1 MTLRQRKSE
10 RYSLSRPVDVTLNHE
25 RVAFG
30 TLVDVSRDGF
40 GFKTHQQLRLGET
53 YQIEIRGIGTFTSKI
68 VNASLGRYGGVFQI
82 SETRKSQLELRIK
95 EAFKPS

>member
-1 MTLRQRKSE
+1 
-10 RYSLSRPVDVTLNHE
+10 VDVTVNHA

-30 TLVDVSRDGF
+30 TLIDVSRDGL

-68 VNASLGRYGGVFQI
+68 VNASRGRYGGVFQI
-82 SETRKSQLELRIK
+82 SETRKNQLELRIK
-95 EAFKPS
+95 EACEPS